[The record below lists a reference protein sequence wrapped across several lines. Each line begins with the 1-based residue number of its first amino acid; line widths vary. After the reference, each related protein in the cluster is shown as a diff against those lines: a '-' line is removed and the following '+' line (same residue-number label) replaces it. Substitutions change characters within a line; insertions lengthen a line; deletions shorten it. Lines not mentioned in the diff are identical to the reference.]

1 MKTVFGCSHCQPGTL
16 FFDLAVFTPRVPGRN
31 FWADFRRYHRC
42 LKGRGFL
49 PQFKV
54 RDGFKVKS
62 LKRFLLLLISQC
74 PFVLG
79 VDVRSSLLL
88 ILFVCVCLLQGCGSD
103 DGSANADQTLDCRND
118 ELGCTAP
125 LVCRGDDNGGYV
137 CLESDSNGGAA
148 GQGGDAGEG
157 GDSGTQGGESGSGGS
172 AGGHGG
178 DANHDGGNEAGVAGE
193 GGNGSGTTGGGG
205 DGMSNE
211 CSRQTLEAA
220 LSAELD
226 TVTFDTDFSVYL
238 GRGDDLYYV
247 YNRGASTLD
256 TEYDSASTAKLVTAT
271 LVLWVLER
279 TAGFSLQTRPQ
290 DVLDFWQIRQRNP
303 LYEITLHHLLSFT
316 SGLNSEPTCV
326 NLGIPRTFSL
336 NDCVSAILQEN
347 RSSESIPG
355 EAFHYASTH
364 LQVAGAMAVAASEFE
379 SWSALFEAFQ
389 AETGLF
395 PNARYDLPSANN
407 PRLAGGMHWTGR
419 EYAEFLAALLRGEVI
434 SMESLTLMMTSHTS
448 DLPTSF
454 SPTEDEGYP
463 WQYGYGLWIE
473 CAETPLCVTSDYRS
487 SPGAYGSY
495 PFFKTDGS
503 FWGIVARQGNLGT
516 FPEGISIGALVRSLG
531 EAWAS
536 CPNP

>member
-1 MKTVFGCSHCQPGTL
+1 MRS
-16 FFDLAVFTPRVPGRN
+16 
-31 FWADFRRYHRC
+31 
-42 LKGRGFL
+42 
-49 PQFKV
+49 
-54 RDGFKVKS
+54 
-62 LKRFLLLLISQC
+62 LLI
-74 PFVLG
+74 
-79 VDVRSSLLL
+79 L

-137 CLESDSNGGAA
+137 CLESDANGGAA

-157 GDSGTQGGESGSGGS
+157 GESGTQGGESGNEGGSGGAS
-172 AGGHGG
+172 
-178 DANHDGGNEAGVAGE
+178 GNEGGSGGASGNE
-193 GGNGSGTTGGGG
+193 GGSGGESGNEGGSGG
-205 DGMSNE
+205 DGINNG
-211 CSRQTLEAA
+211 CSRQTLETA

-226 TVTFDTDFSVYL
+226 TVTFDPDFTVFL
-238 GRGDDLYYV
+238 GRPDGLNYV

-256 TEYDSASTAKLVTAT
+256 TEYKSASTGKLVTAT

-279 TAGFSLQTRPQ
+279 TADFSLQTRPQ

-316 SGLNSEPTCV
+316 SGLNSETNCV

-336 NDCVSAILQEN
+336 NDCVAAILQEN

-364 LQVAGAMAVAASEFE
+364 LQVAGAMAVAASEYE

-419 EYAEFLAALLRGEVI
+419 EYAEFLAALVRGEVI
-434 SMESLTLMMTSHTS
+434 SMENLTLMMTSHTS
-448 DLPTSF
+448 GLPTSF

-473 CAETPLCVTSDYRS
+473 CAETPLCATSDYRS
-487 SPGAYGSY
+487 SPGAYGGY

-516 FPEGISIGALVRSLG
+516 FPEGVSIGALVRSLG